1 MKMSQDEAKAV
12 VKVLE
17 RSIYEYTEGGIG
29 WCKEISAE
37 DANGEA
43 ISPTSDDV
51 KKCCLYGIVGR
62 ALELEFSISTTGV
75 IPINVSNAYSDTHAE
90 LGKCVTYTGRHY
102 NTALSWWND
111 GLEGTEEVCKGE
123 VISLI
128 KDTIDQ
134 VTGAYL
140 TT

>member
-1 MKMSQDEAKAV
+1 MNQDYAKAV

-17 RSIYEYTEGGIG
+17 RSIHEYTDGGIG
-29 WCKEISAE
+29 WCKEKAAVDSSGYAVE
-37 DANGEA
+37 NTE
-43 ISPTSDDV
+43 SDEV
-51 KKCCLYGIVGR
+51 AKCCVYGIVNR
-62 ALELEFSISTTGV
+62 SIVLEARVNAQKALPVREESIYKV
-75 IPINVSNAYSDTHAE
+75 THDEIKRCAI
-90 LGKCVTYTGRHY
+90 KTGRHHDRL
-102 NTALSWWND
+102 LSWWND
-111 GLEGTEEVCKGE
+111 VLEGTEEECKME